1 MTSCFFWRNGSSHPD
16 MSFVKIVLKN
26 LTYLFLKTETPGQE
40 FFCEFHKILK
50 AAFIRTPRMA
60 GSVATPDRQ
69 IPVDHA

>member
-1 MTSCFFWRNGSSHPD
+1 

-50 AAFIRTPRMA
+50 AALA

>member
-50 AAFIRTPRMA
+50 AALA